1 MKINGEFILR
11 QIADETILVPVGQ
24 TALKFNGLIT
34 LTPVS
39 SFIWSCLE
47 QDMSR
52 EQILEKL
59 LQEYDVDRETAKT
72 DLDEFL
78 TGLRQWNLL
87 ISEDSESV

>member
-39 SFIWSCLE
+39 GFIWRCLE
-47 QDMSR
+47 QNMSR
-52 EQILEKL
+52 AQILEKL
-59 LQEYDVDRETAKT
+59 LLEYEVERATAES

-78 TGLRQWNLL
+78 AGLIQWDLL
-87 ISEDSESV
+87 IPDDDSL

>member
-39 SFIWSCLE
+39 RFIWSCLE
-47 QDMSR
+47 QNMSR
-52 EQILEKL
+52 AQILEEIL
-59 LQEYDVDRETAKT
+59 GEYDVDRNTAEA

-78 TGLRQWNLL
+78 AGLIQWDLL
-87 ISEDSESV
+87 IREDDSP